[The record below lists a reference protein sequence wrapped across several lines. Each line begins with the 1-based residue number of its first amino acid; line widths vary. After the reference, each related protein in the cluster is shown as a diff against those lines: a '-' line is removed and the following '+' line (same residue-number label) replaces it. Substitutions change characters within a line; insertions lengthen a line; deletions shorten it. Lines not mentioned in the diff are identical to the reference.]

1 MLRGGRHFPHNGM
14 AAVTTRGWPNPS
26 KESFK
31 IYTSPSLKARRQLQG
46 TEGGPTPDCQGATSP
61 ATQE

>member
-14 AAVTTRGWPNPS
+14 AAVTTRGRPNPS

-31 IYTSPSLKARRQLQG
+31 VYIKGLLFQPQP
-46 TEGGPTPDCQGATSP
+46 EGQRTAAGNRGRAHS
-61 ATQE
+61 